1 MKALE
6 EHLADLH
13 EDFTPKQ
20 EEKHKKAL
28 EEFLYDVF
36 GPEKKA
42 KDSTT
47 DQFYR

>member
-6 EHLADLH
+6 EHLVDLR
-13 EDFTPKQ
+13 EDLTQKQ

-28 EEFLYDVF
+28 EEFLYDIF

-42 KDSTT
+42 SKDSTSKI
-47 DQFYR
+47 